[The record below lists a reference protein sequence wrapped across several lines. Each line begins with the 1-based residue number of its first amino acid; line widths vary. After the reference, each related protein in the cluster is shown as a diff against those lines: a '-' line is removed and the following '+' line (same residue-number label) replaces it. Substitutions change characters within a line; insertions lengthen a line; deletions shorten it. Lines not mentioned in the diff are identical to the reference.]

1 MKQLILSSLLAA
13 MAVSCTQTPRYTIT
27 GTVDNAELNG
37 KQIYLYAYGKADAL
51 PMDSAL
57 SARVA

>member
-13 MAVSCTQTPRYTIT
+13 MVVSCTQTPRYTIT

-37 KQIYLYAYGKADAL
+37 KQIDL
-51 PMDSAL
+51 
-57 SARVA
+57 